1 MNGRIVATATAVR
14 YEMDLAWIG
23 MVLTHPEAR
32 RQGHAR
38 RAMEAALGWLDG
50 LGVKASRLDAT
61 DMGQPL
67 YEDLGYKVECEVG
80 RWKGESAG
88 NLKED
93 EKGAPN
99 LALDRQATG
108 TDRGKLLE
116 ALAQEG
122 CIRGLG
128 GYAMYRPGRLANY
141 LGPCVAESPEE
152 AQWLLERAAGAVQGP
167 LFWDL
172 PADNQAAVRIA
183 RSMGFAPVR
192 LLKRM
197 ARGPAPLE
205 QRRLIY
211 ALSGFET
218 G

>member
-1 MNGRIVATATAVR
+1 MPFA
-14 YEMDLAWIG
+14 
-23 MVLTHPEAR
+23 
-32 RQGHAR
+32 
-38 RAMEAALGWLDG
+38 AALSIQSNSKQAL
-50 LGVKASRLDAT
+50 
-61 DMGQPL
+61 
-67 YEDLGYKVECEVG
+67 EEV
-80 RWKGESAG
+80 
-88 NLKED
+88 
-93 EKGAPN
+93 
-99 LALDRQATG
+99 
-108 TDRGKLLE
+108 
-116 ALAQEG
+116 
-122 CIRGLG
+122 C
-128 GYAMYRPGRLANY
+128 
-141 LGPCVAESPEE
+141 
-152 AQWLLERAAGAVQGP
+152 GAVQGP